1 MRLYTKTG
9 DKGMTGIVGGERVS
23 KNDLIIQ
30 SVGDLDELNCTLGM
44 GLTQDLDEKSASFL
58 IRVQSAVF
66 DAGAEVSSLGTIPG
80 DYQNLV
86 SAMEAG
92 IDEMSDLMPVMR
104 NFILP
109 GGCAA
114 SASLHLARAVCRRAE
129 RTLTTMNQA
138 HPLSPELIIFVN
150 RLSDWLFVA
159 ARFENHRRGTEDIP
173 WVKSAP
179 ADKA

>member
-9 DKGMTGIVGGERVS
+9 DKGTTGIVGGQRVG

-30 SVGDLDELNCTLGM
+30 TVGELDELNCTLGM
-44 GLTQDLDEKSASFL
+44 ALTQDLDEKSSALL
-58 IRVQSAVF
+58 IHVQSAVF

-80 DYQNLV
+80 DYQKLIADLE
-86 SAMEAG
+86 SG
-92 IDEMSDLMPVMR
+92 IDSMSDQLPVMR

-129 RTLTTMNQA
+129 RSLTEMNQG
-138 HPLSPELIIFVN
+138 HSLTPELMAFIN
-150 RLSDWLFVA
+150 RLSDWLFA
-159 ARFENHRRGTEDIP
+159 SARYENYRRGKEDIP
-173 WVKSAP
+173 WVKSVHTS
-179 ADKA
+179 